1 MRQLSLHMKKL
12 ESLSSA
18 ARRRIRVAKP
28 LRRQRIRH
36 AHDEP
41 HLYCS
46 DQSVQQAYAGEVVL
60 GVYGNEDWVIS
71 TTQREWLRAGRS
83 MVITTG
89 SWTIPSAFE
98 LSDFVIQNFQRY
110 AFSNSRSALGF
121 GQNDSIVKIS
131 LQRSSLEVEIYDT
144 DENAAKVE
152 AMFDANFARVG
163 SMVEWV
169 YNSNGESISVP
180 LSSRPVI
187 RAAFPFIDSVDF
199 PTIDDYLDAYI
210 DSDASILILIGPP
223 GTCKTTLIKHMIQR
237 SGDDAKVTYDPKI
250 LSEDGF
256 FAEFISDSSRFLVM
270 EDADEFLSARHEG
283 NTMMHKF
290 LNVSDGL
297 ISAHDKKLVFST
309 NLPSVSSI
317 DDALM
322 RPGRCFDVLQFRAL
336 SRAEAQAVLDEIGDT
351 RALPDGGEF
360 TFAEIF
366 AKLPSG
372 GGFKKR
378 SIGFVR

>member
-1 MRQLSLHMKKL
+1 MKNLKSFKKL
-12 ESLSSA
+12 STPS
-18 ARRRIRVAKP
+18 RRVTRSKP
-28 LRRQRIRH
+28 LRRQRIPL

-41 HLYCS
+41 QLYCS
-46 DQSVQQAYAGEVVL
+46 DESVQKAYAGEVVL
-60 GVYGNEDWVIS
+60 GVYGNEDWIIS
-71 TTQREWLRAGRS
+71 TVQREWLRSGRS
-83 MVITTG
+83 LVITNG
-89 SWTIPSAFE
+89 SWSIPSGFA
-98 LSDFVIQNFQRY
+98 LSEFVVQHFNRY

-121 GQNDSIVKIS
+121 GENNSIVKMS
-131 LQRSSLEVEIYDT
+131 VQRASLEVEIYDSV
-144 DENAAKVE
+144 ENTLKME
-152 AMFDANFARVG
+152 ALLDANFERVG
-163 SMVEWV
+163 SMIEWV

-187 RAAFPFIDSVDF
+187 RAAFPFISSDEF
-199 PTIDDYLDAYI
+199 PSIDDYLDAYI

-270 EDADEFLSARHEG
+270 EDADEFLSARNEG

-336 SRAEAQAVLDEIGDT
+336 TRAEAQAVLDEIGDT
-351 RALPDGGEF
+351 RALPDGSEF

>member
-1 MRQLSLHMKKL
+1 MEKLLRMRNMRNMRKSLR
-12 ESLSSA
+12 
-18 ARRRIRVAKP
+18 RRRI
-28 LRRQRIRH
+28 LN

-41 HLYCS
+41 QLYCS
-46 DQSVQQAYAGEVVL
+46 DQSVNAAYAGEVVL
-60 GVYGNEDWVIS
+60 GVYGNEDWIIS
-71 TTQREWLRAGRS
+71 TIQREWFRMKRPMS
-83 MVITTG
+83 IVRG
-89 SWTIPSAFE
+89 SWETPASFE
-98 LSDFVIQNFQRY
+98 LLEFAAKNFERFTFTSAKTVLCFGEY
-110 AFSNSRSALGF
+110 NSITKIEVRRA
-121 GQNDSIVKIS
+121 SI
-131 LQRSSLEVEIYDT
+131 EVEMYDT
-144 DENAAKVE
+144 AANIARTE
-152 AMFDANFARVG
+152 EFFDGMFSRVG
-163 SMVEWV
+163 SMIEWV

-187 RAAFPFIDSVDF
+187 RAAFPFIDKAEF
-199 PTIDDYLDAYI
+199 PSIDDYLDAYI
-210 DSDASILILIGPP
+210 DSNASILILIGPP

-256 FAEFISDSSRFLVM
+256 FAEFIGDTSRFLVM
-270 EDADEFLSARHEG
+270 EDADEFLSARNEG

-336 SRAEAQAVLDEIGDT
+336 TRDESQAVLDEIGDT
-351 RALPDGGEF
+351 RVLPDGNQF

-378 SIGFVR
+378 SIGFFR

>member
-1 MRQLSLHMKKL
+1 MGIKINSLKHL
-12 ESLSSA
+12 SLSSHVK
-18 ARRRIRVAKP
+18 RPRKS
-28 LRRQRIRH
+28 LRRQRVRH
-36 AHDEP
+36 SHDEP
-41 HLYCS
+41 QMYCS
-46 DQSVQQAYAGEVVL
+46 DEAVQKAYAGEVVL

-71 TTQREWLRAGRS
+71 TTQREWLRSGRS
-83 MVITTG
+83 MVISNM
-89 SWTIPSAFE
+89 SWTVPASFVLA
-98 LSDFVIQNFQRY
+98 DFVIQNFDRY
-110 AFSNSRSALGF
+110 AFTNSRSALGF
-121 GQNDSIVKIS
+121 GEHRSITKMDVR
-131 LQRSSLEVEIYDT
+131 RSSVEVEIYDT
-144 DENAAKVE
+144 IENTVKIE
-152 AMFDANFARVG
+152 ALFDSHFQRVG
-163 SMVEWV
+163 SSIEWV
-169 YNSNGESISVP
+169 YSANGDSISVP
-180 LSSRPVI
+180 LSARPVI
-187 RAAFPFIDSVDF
+187 RAAFPFIDRTEF
-199 PTIDDYLDAYI
+199 PTIEDYLDAYI

-256 FAEFISDSSRFLVM
+256 FAEFIGDSSRFLVM

-336 SRAEAQAVLDEIGDT
+336 TRVEAQAVLDEINDD
-351 RALPDGGEF
+351 RVLPDGNEF

-378 SIGFVR
+378 TIGFVR

>member
-1 MRQLSLHMKKL
+1 MEKLQRNISINSTMRALS
-12 ESLSSA
+12 
-18 ARRRIRVAKP
+18 RRNKP
-28 LRRQRIRH
+28 RKQLRRQRIPH

-41 HLYCS
+41 QLYCS
-46 DQSVQQAYAGEVVL
+46 DKSVQQAYAGEVVL

-83 MVITTG
+83 MVITNG
-89 SWTIPSAFE
+89 SWSIPSAFD
-98 LSDFVIQNFQRY
+98 LSEFVIQNFEKY

-121 GQNDSIVKIS
+121 GAYSSIVKMS
-131 LQRSSLEVEIYDT
+131 VQRASLEVEIYDT
-144 DENAAKVE
+144 AENTIAIE

-163 SMVEWV
+163 SMIEWV

-187 RAAFPFIDSVDF
+187 RAAFPFIDHDDF

-256 FAEFISDSSRFLVM
+256 FAEFISDTSRFLVM

-297 ISAHDKKLVFST
+297 ISAHDKKIVFST

-336 SRAEAQAVLDEIGDT
+336 SRAEARAVLDEIGDT
-351 RALPDGGEF
+351 RALPDGSEF